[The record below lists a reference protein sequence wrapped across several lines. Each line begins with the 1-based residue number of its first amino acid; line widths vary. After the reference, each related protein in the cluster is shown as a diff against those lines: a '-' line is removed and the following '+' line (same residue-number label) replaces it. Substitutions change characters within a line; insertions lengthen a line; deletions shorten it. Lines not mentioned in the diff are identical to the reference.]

1 MAIKSKTTNDF
12 INRYINDWEKP
23 KPIVGKARFHI
34 SNIAY
39 EIVILL
45 AGGDKSTQQQDIRT
59 AIELASDIK
68 GEQWPL
74 Q

>member
-1 MAIKSKTTNDF
+1 MAIKSKTTNNF

-23 KPIVGKARFHI
+23 KPVVGKTRFHI

-59 AIELASDIK
+59 AIELARDIK

-74 Q
+74 H